1 MQLMEVH
8 MQFNLGIFRFCK
20 DKWGAIYG
28 YFKHFDYMLNISN
41 NSEYW
46 ILIPQEK
53 TMFNLLGNNN
63 KKMYEMIDLFMGVLP
78 MFCPPHIRD
87 LVT

>member
-8 MQFNLGIFRFCK
+8 MQFNLGIFGICK

-28 YFKHFDYMLNISN
+28 YFKHFDYMLNIGN

-46 ILIPQEK
+46 TLIPQEK
-53 TMFNLLGNNN
+53 TMFNL
-63 KKMYEMIDLFMGVLP
+63 P
-78 MFCPPHIRD
+78 
-87 LVT
+87 